1 MNFRANTALLSSLLL
16 VAPALFADHDK
27 DKRGKRDDD
36 EGRKFERKIKVEH
49 DNERDEDEVKAARK
63 VRVVQPVV
71 VPANRVVI
79 INNDVNRLE
88 SILATTQGTAVV
100 FTQPTLIRV
109 GNETNALA
117 NRIVSNVVLIRNPNA
132 ITAARTLR
140 MHIRQLRAA
149 AARGD
154 AAAVRLHAREAL
166 PFVVRI
172 DGLV

>member
-1 MNFRANTALLSSLLL
+1 MSIRANTALLSCLLL
-16 VAPALFADHDK
+16 VAPALLADHDK
-27 DKRGKRDDD
+27 EKRGRHDDND
-36 EGRKFERKIKVEH
+36 DKKFERKVKVEH
-49 DNERDEDEVKAARK
+49 ENERDEDEVKAARK
-63 VRVVQPVV
+63 VRV

-172 DGLV
+172 DGMV